1 MAYIESTYPITLTS
15 SGGTITLDSS
25 IPVGEYDITG
35 SATLLASYIITYT
48 GTLNT
53 NLKYVLNYDATIV
66 LNGNTLTIFGLS
78 LDDNQA
84 LQKGI
89 ITAKYDG
96 STWDTVFIPDFENDD
111 IIETRHLIDDC
122 VDKDKIAANVAG
134 DGLGQNA
141 DGSLEVKV
149 DSSTIE
155 INTDTLRVKDS
166 GITAAKIAS
175 AVAGAGLAGGAGT
188 ALSVNVDNSTIEINS
203 DTLRLK
209 DDGVTNAKLATM
221 ANDAV
226 KTSDSS
232 GNPQDTTLSS
242 GEVIA
247 NIGSGIEAVSIDDLI
262 LESSNAKKELFVV
275 EVSFE
280 ASEQGNNRIF
290 IPYPFELRHIYFNV
304 KKAIASTDDAHLTV
318 DINGTQIVTSI
329 SPPLSS
335 TYDFTAST
343 PINSQGIAADCTL
356 GDPANISNSAA
367 YIDFATQKTTAGGK
381 VILSV
386 EIERI

>member
-1 MAYIESTYPITLTS
+1 MAYIESTFPIVLTA
-15 SGGTITLDSS
+15 SGGTVSLDSA

-35 SATLLASYIITYT
+35 TATLLASYNITYT

-53 NLKYVLNYDATIV
+53 NLKYVLNYDATIT

-78 LDDNQA
+78 LDSYQA
-84 LQKGI
+84 LQKGVI
-89 ITAKYDG
+89 IAKYDG
-96 STWDTVFIPDFENDD
+96 SAWDTVFAPDFENDD
-111 IIETRHLIDDC
+111 IVETRHIIDDA
-122 VDKDKIAANVAG
+122 VDKDKIAADVAG
-134 DGLGQNA
+134 SGLGQNA

-155 INTDTLRVKDS
+155 INSDTLRVKDL
-166 GITAAKIAS
+166 GITNAKIND
-175 AVAGAGLAGGAGT
+175 
-188 ALSVNVDNSTIEINS
+188 VNGSKLVD
-203 DTLRLK
+203 DT
-209 DDGVTNAKLATM
+209 VTNAKLATM
-221 ANDAV
+221 AVDAV

-242 GEVIA
+242 GEVIG
-247 NIGSGIEAVSIDDLI
+247 NIGSGVAAVSIDDLI
-262 LESSNAKKELFVV
+262 LSSTDAKKELFVV

-280 ASEQGNNRIF
+280 SGEQGNNRIF
-290 IPYPFELRHIYFNV
+290 IPYGFELRHIYFNV
-304 KKAIASTDDAHLTV
+304 KKAIAGTDDASLTV

-329 SPPLSS
+329 SPPLLT
-335 TYDFTAST
+335 TYDFTAGT
-343 PINSQGIAADCTL
+343 AVNSQGIAADCTL

-367 YIDFATQKTTAGGK
+367 YIDFATTKTTAGGK